1 MRKFIL
7 IKVCEALANEN
18 ARVFL
23 GFFWVLGVVF
33 FFFFFLLFT
42 VYTFG
47 KSYLIKKLFQL
58 ESF

>member
-23 GFFWVLGVVF
+23 VFWGVLGVVF
-33 FFFFFLLFT
+33 WFFFFAFHC
-42 VYTFG
+42 VH
-47 KSYLIKKLFQL
+47 IR
-58 ESF
+58 